1 MESRVW
7 IGTKGRF
14 DPRQR
19 FEEAI
24 LSLGGDT
31 LSFRGDGRPVS
42 LNLSEIRLDFPRS
55 MSKAGFLMTQRG
67 IKAYIW
73 FYDPFAGRTTLISS
87 GDTDEAI
94 RDGANSWFMGRRAA
108 KPWLKALRAT
118 TR

>member
-7 IGTKGRF
+7 IGTKGRY

-24 LSLGGDT
+24 LSFDGDT
-31 LSFRGDGRPVS
+31 LTFRGDGMPVS
-42 LNLSEIRLDFPRS
+42 LNLSEVRFDFPRS

-73 FYDPFAGRTTLISS
+73 FYDPFAGRKTLISS
-87 GDTDEAI
+87 GDKDEAV
-94 RDGANSWFMGRRAA
+94 RDGVHSCFVGRRVA
-108 KPWLKALRAT
+108 KPWLKALRAR